1 MSEEKIKYIPVVE
14 KADAQHYV
22 SDGDMINFITTNS
35 GMDWNVCCD
44 YVRDKN
50 ITGEEGVAF
59 WDKDILKNPQE
70 YNEGAILFSVEIK
83 SSFKKVS
90 LLSYLYPISYLSD
103 FSAFKSLE

>member
-70 YNEGAILFSVEIK
+70 YNEDQIKWIGAFFEAHPWIERFMLNF
-83 SSFKKVS
+83 
-90 LLSYLYPISYLSD
+90 D
-103 FSAFKSLE
+103 D